1 MAKNQRI
8 RHLTTDRDT
17 FQLKRKFQ
25 KTRHNSQRATFR
37 NNVAKKKVITNDM
50 HHCNVFLSTWPIK
63 NPFY

>member
-8 RHLTTDRDT
+8 RHLTTDRDS

-37 NNVAKKKVITNDM
+37 NNVAQKK
-50 HHCNVFLSTWPIK
+50 L
-63 NPFY
+63 